1 MNILKKYLAVF
12 AAVIILGGCNNTINK
27 RIESESYSE
36 QLISEGVNYLYCDE
50 QYKDKKQ
57 LTMVLDS
64 MKIRFFPEIDSE
76 IINRFNKKL
85 DSEGYDFAV
94 NFEILNTE
102 IISTIDY
109 YELCI
114 KQNKAIDIISSG
126 LEISQEIIDSDPEGF
141 KCKAHEKTFWEYV
154 DKGYLLPLNDFFK
167 TSEGEKLYNVF
178 PQIYWDRVT
187 DNDNKIYGVYNTI
200 NAPLCIEFNKNVA
213 EKYNYDYKKYTGDF
227 KSLENILE
235 TMKNKDDVAGLHL
248 NPLYADLMYEY
259 FGYSCLDCGIYI
271 NEKTGIAENLFDNKK
286 FLEYI
291 QTISDF
297 KKRGYILDIDKNP
310 DDYEKILC
318 ETTFFDS
325 MQDYN
330 QVIIAAAYLKNR
342 NSCLGLG
349 ITSSS
354 EYPDEA
360 FKLLYLL
367 YTNSEYSKLL
377 QCGIE
382 GRNYNIINK
391 NEIEL
396 KNEYST
402 FWDIG
407 SFPGNPYITDMGE
420 DAVVPMKK
428 KQMLLTKAF
437 KSIKKS
443 RTYGFEYP
451 ETDKTKAIKE
461 IYKKYDGL
469 YYGAFNN
476 VEKTLEQANNE
487 LKSAG
492 LDEVLNDIN
501 RQLEKYYEK
510 NNR

>member
-310 DDYEKILC
+310 DDYEKNLC

-451 ETDKTKAIKE
+451 ETDKTKAIKD

-510 NNR
+510 NN